1 MLKAIEKLKEFNINL
16 SEIVNEYIESNETKI
31 TDNKLYYKN
40 IPEGLFLLSHNKR
53 ILSLNNR
60 FKNFGTMLD
69 LARGAVFK
77 VSYIKELIYKQA
89 LMGVN
94 QIWLYIEDVFEL
106 EDYPTFGY
114 FRGKYTNEEI
124 KEIVEFSLIFGV
136 ELIPSIQVL
145 GHHEQFLKWPNSLE
159 YRDQDKVL
167 LVENENT
174 NNLIEAMLKWC
185 KLLFKTNKIHI
196 GMDESFGLGFGNY
209 YKQKG
214 YKKPLDIFIDHL
226 ISVNKLAI
234 DMGFNEVMIWSDMFF
249 RFYSETDYYY
259 DTTIKLPAELV
270 NKIPNNVSLVYWD
283 YYNHNNKIVDQMI
296 KNHLITNRKVIFAS
310 GTWIWTRLNYD
321 HKKTEATA
329 FMHLEESINNNVE
342 DFILTQWMDD
352 GAYGNHISTLLGVF
366 DLANKAMD
374 IKPDTETYYLIT
386 GDSYNECHLKSK
398 INNTT
403 MSQVGLL
410 WDDPLLSIYTNNYV
424 GNEIKNFTKFIDEQ
438 KELVDLYNK
447 KDHEFEYLISKINYL
462 KLDSRFKLVTQYS
475 NKKLNSELIDNY
487 KNINIHLNELNDWY
501 IKTWNKYN
509 KLYGLEIIQS
519 RIGTQIIRMNT
530 IIKLIEEYQD
540 GDIIDVL
547 EEKIIKDQFLSLK
560 YHDIAYSVKPF

>member
-60 FKNFGTMLD
+60 FENFGTMLD

-77 VSYIKELIYKQA
+77 VSYIKELIYKKA

-167 LVENENT
+167 LVENEKT

-209 YKQKG
+209 YKRNG

-259 DTTIKLPAELV
+259 DTTIKLPEELV

-386 GDSYNECHLKSK
+386 GDNYNECHLKSK

-424 GNEIKNFTKFIDEQ
+424 GNEINNFTKFIDEQ

-447 KDHEFEYLISKINYL
+447 KDQQFEYLISKINYL

-487 KNINIHLNELNDWY
+487 KNINIHLKELNDWY

-560 YHDIAYSVKPF
+560 YHDIAYSVKLF

>member
-209 YKQKG
+209 YKQNG

-259 DTTIKLPAELV
+259 DTTIKLPEELV

-386 GDSYNECHLKSK
+386 GDNYNECHLKSK

>member
-60 FKNFGTMLD
+60 FENFGTMLD

-209 YKQKG
+209 YKQNG

-259 DTTIKLPAELV
+259 DTTIKLPEELV

-386 GDSYNECHLKSK
+386 GDNYNECHLKSK

-438 KELVDLYNK
+438 KELVDL
-447 KDHEFEYLISKINYL
+447 
-462 KLDSRFKLVTQYS
+462 
-475 NKKLNSELIDNY
+475 
-487 KNINIHLNELNDWY
+487 
-501 IKTWNKYN
+501 
-509 KLYGLEIIQS
+509 
-519 RIGTQIIRMNT
+519 
-530 IIKLIEEYQD
+530 
-540 GDIIDVL
+540 
-547 EEKIIKDQFLSLK
+547 
-560 YHDIAYSVKPF
+560 